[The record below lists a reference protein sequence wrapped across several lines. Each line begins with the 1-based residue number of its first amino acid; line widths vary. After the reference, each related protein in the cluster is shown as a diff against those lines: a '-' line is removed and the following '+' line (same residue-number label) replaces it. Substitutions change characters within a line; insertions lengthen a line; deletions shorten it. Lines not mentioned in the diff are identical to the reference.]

1 MYAVIKTG
9 GKQYKVEA
17 GQVLDVE
24 LLGQEV
30 GSAISFTPVLVVDG
44 DKVVASPA
52 ALASAKV
59 TATIVGTAKGPKIT
73 GFMYKSKARAQRK
86 WGHRQKYA
94 TVKVTA
100 ITA

>member
-17 GQVLDVE
+17 GQVLDIE
-24 LLGQEV
+24 LLGEEV
-30 GSAISFTPVLVVDG
+30 GANVTFTPVLVVDG
-44 DKVVASPA
+44 DRVVANKA

-59 TATIVGTAKGPKIT
+59 TAEIVGSTKGPKIT
-73 GFMYKSKARAQRK
+73 GYMYKSKARAQRK

-94 TVKVTA
+94 TIKVTA
-100 ITA
+100 VTA

>member
-9 GKQYKVEA
+9 GKQYKVET

-24 LLGQEV
+24 LLGEAV
-30 GSAISFTPVLVVDG
+30 GSSISFTPLLVVDG
-44 DKVVASPA
+44 TNVVSSKA
-52 ALASAKV
+52 ALAGAKV
-59 TATIVGTAKGPKIT
+59 TAEIVGTAKGPKIV
-73 GFMYKSKARAQRK
+73 GFMYKSKARAQRR

>member
-9 GKQYKVEA
+9 GKQYKVET

-24 LLGQEV
+24 LLGEAV
-30 GSAISFTPVLVVDG
+30 GSSISFTPLLVVDG
-44 DKVVASPA
+44 ANVVSSKA
-52 ALASAKV
+52 ALA
-59 TATIVGTAKGPKIT
+59 TAKGPKIV
-73 GFMYKSKARAQRK
+73 GFMYKSKARAQRR

>member
-24 LLGQEV
+24 LLGKEV
-30 GSAISFTPVLVVDG
+30 GASVEFTPVLLVDG
-44 DKVVASPA
+44 DSVVSAPS

-59 TATIVGTAKGPKIT
+59 TAEVVGSSAGPKIV
-73 GFMYKSKARAQRK
+73 GYMYKQKARAQRR

-94 TVKVTA
+94 TVKVTGISA
-100 ITA
+100 